1 MRLRAVE
8 PIASNNA
15 PLGDPLLN
23 SEALDLLGLCA
34 RRFLVQLAKL
44 VQRHGGLLL
53 LLLQNAMIP
62 AHAQNNNNNNNNK
75 QINTGSHE
83 QRVVVVVGRTPWT

>member
-1 MRLRAVE
+1 ME
-8 PIASNNA
+8 PHASNNA

-34 RRFLVQLAKL
+34 GRFLVELAKL

-62 AHAQNNNNNNNNK
+62 AHAQNNNTNNK
-75 QINTGSHE
+75 QINTGLHE
-83 QRVVVVVGRTPWT
+83 QRVVVGVGRTPWT

>member
-1 MRLRAVE
+1 VE
-8 PIASNNA
+8 PHASNNA

-34 RRFLVQLAKL
+34 RRFLVELAKL

-62 AHAQNNNNNNNNK
+62 TQAQNNNNNK
-75 QINTGSHE
+75 QINTGLHE
-83 QRVVVVVGRTPWT
+83 QRVVVGVGRTPWT